1 MDYFGYLSI
10 RLSQIEKYLTAGN
23 PDRKYVLGR
32 LLEVE
37 SLAFSFRNESLITV
51 RSFDQFDLQCETLRR
66 RFRLL
71 GSVVDWKN
79 DKPYNGRFLFAE
91 SPAVKAMQAQL
102 KKSCEE

>member
-1 MDYFGYLSI
+1 MDYFAYLSN
-10 RLSQIEKYLTAGN
+10 RLAQIEKYLSA
-23 PDRKYVLGR
+23 RKPNRAYAIGR

-37 SLAFSFRNESLITV
+37 SLAFSYRNESLITV

-79 DKPYNGRFLFAE
+79 DKPYNGRFLDFQTGPE
-91 SPAVKAMQAQL
+91 AQIKPL
-102 KKSCEE
+102 

>member
-1 MDYFGYLSI
+1 MDYFAYLSN
-10 RLSQIEKYLTAGN
+10 RLAQIEKYLSARN
-23 PDRKYVLGR
+23 PQRKIALGR

-71 GSVVDWKN
+71 ASAVDWKN
-79 DKPYNGRFLFAE
+79 GKPYNGRFLDFQTGPE
-91 SPAVKAMQAQL
+91 AQIKPL
-102 KKSCEE
+102 

>member
-10 RLSQIEKYLTAGN
+10 RLSQIENYLSSVK
-23 PDRKYVLGR
+23 PDRKYALGR

-37 SLAFSFRNESLITV
+37 SLAFSLRNESLITV

-71 GSVVDWKN
+71 GSVSDWKN

-91 SPAVKAMQAQL
+91 SPALKSMQALL
-102 KKSCEE
+102 KK